1 MKLGIISDCVHY
13 KKPDGS
19 VGTENHILL
28 RQLQALCRY
37 FEDTLICCPFAPYDP
52 TKDISIYSAAPVQF
66 VPLPVAGGNTLT
78 AKLELFS
85 TIPSWLRAFKKIN
98 ATSDIVYQRF
108 PNNLNIPGFIYFWL
122 KGKKVFGTYTGTWN
136 NYFSEPFTYKFQ
148 RQLLTNFFRGPVWV
162 YSNNTNSKR
171 ILPGF
176 SPSYTQAE
184 WDEET
189 GQVATRI
196 DSLQK
201 KDLQN
206 FRLITVG
213 SLTQNKNQIGIV
225 KACSILKK
233 QGFQFELTIVG
244 DGPMREELIRTIE
257 ENNLQTQIKLV
268 GTKNFEELRA
278 LYRSHDVI
286 VQAPFSEGFGK
297 VPIEGF
303 FHGVIPV
310 ISNTSMAKYITG
322 NEERGFLF
330 DASNA
335 ESLVQTL
342 YRLQAKKHVLPEMI
356 EKGRLF
362 AQSHTLEAWAQS
374 YYKTVTDYF
383 E

>member
-1 MKLGIISDCVHY
+1 
-13 KKPDGS
+13 
-19 VGTENHILL
+19 
-28 RQLQALCRY
+28 
-37 FEDTLICCPFAPYDP
+37 
-52 TKDISIYSAAPVQF
+52 
-66 VPLPVAGGNTLT
+66 
-78 AKLELFS
+78 
-85 TIPSWLRAFKKIN
+85 
-98 ATSDIVYQRF
+98 
-108 PNNLNIPGFIYFWL
+108 
-122 KGKKVFGTYTGTWN
+122 
-136 NYFSEPFTYKFQ
+136 
-148 RQLLTNFFRGPVWV
+148 
-162 YSNNTNSKR
+162 
-171 ILPGF
+171 
-176 SPSYTQAE
+176 
-184 WDEET
+184 
-189 GQVATRI
+189 
-196 DSLQK
+196 
-201 KDLQN
+201 
-206 FRLITVG
+206 
-213 SLTQNKNQIGIV
+213 
-225 KACSILKK
+225 
-233 QGFQFELTIVG
+233 
-244 DGPMREELIRTIE
+244 MREELIRTIE

-330 DASNA
+330 DASNE